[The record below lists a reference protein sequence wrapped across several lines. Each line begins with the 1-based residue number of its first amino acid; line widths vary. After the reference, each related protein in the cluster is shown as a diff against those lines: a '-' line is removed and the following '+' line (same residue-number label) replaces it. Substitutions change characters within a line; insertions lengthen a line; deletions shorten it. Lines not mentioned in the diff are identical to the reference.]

1 MMRSTPQKSAPGGRA
16 PPGFLKVRQ
25 KLFRFC
31 RFIVVS
37 VPFKPRYERAL
48 VIEMLSTESDVLLSL
63 L

>member
-1 MMRSTPQKSAPGGRA
+1 MQPQ
-16 PPGFLKVRQ
+16 GFLKVRQ

-37 VPFKPRYERAL
+37 VPFKPRYEREL